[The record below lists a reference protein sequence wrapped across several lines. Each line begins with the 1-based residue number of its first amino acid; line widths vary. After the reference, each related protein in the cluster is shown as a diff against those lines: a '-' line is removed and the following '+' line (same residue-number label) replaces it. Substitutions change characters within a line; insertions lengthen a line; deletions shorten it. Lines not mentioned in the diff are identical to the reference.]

1 MMQLLA
7 NMFNTSLLSRIPS
20 EFKSRL
26 PTPGREV
33 KIEGFA
39 RLDLLALTSVAHSS
53 LKTIYDLAVTM
64 CIEPIVEQGFAI
76 QLCDRYCWPV
86 PCLGGDDT

>member
-39 RLDLLALTSVAHSS
+39 RLDLLALRQ
-53 LKTIYDLAVTM
+53 L
-64 CIEPIVEQGFAI
+64 PI
-76 QLCDRYCWPV
+76 RR
-86 PCLGGDDT
+86 